1 MKRARA
7 GDAAPRPV
15 DVGSREV
22 VDVSADSDA
31 EAANRT
37 MRVTVVFQG
46 SASPSSRME
55 IKDKL
60 DKPVQV
66 GAPANIC
73 WPVRGYFAVVR
84 HLEKVLHGH
93 LAVEEVLIKPPLIGL
108 EPVGE
113 AQAALD

>member
-7 GDAAPRPV
+7 GEAAPRPV

-31 EAANRT
+31 EAAKRT

-55 IKDKL
+55 IKEGTTNMQQFTIQTDL
-60 DKPVQV
+60 Q
-66 GAPANIC
+66 
-73 WPVRGYFAVVR
+73 
-84 HLEKVLHGH
+84 LT
-93 LAVEEVLIKPPLIGL
+93 
-108 EPVGE
+108 
-113 AQAALD
+113 